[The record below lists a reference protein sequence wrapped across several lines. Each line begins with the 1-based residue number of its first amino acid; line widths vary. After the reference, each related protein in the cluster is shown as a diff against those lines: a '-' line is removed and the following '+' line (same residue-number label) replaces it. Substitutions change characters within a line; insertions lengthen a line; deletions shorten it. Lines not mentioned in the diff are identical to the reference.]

1 MRYDPYMTQ
10 SRWNWPLWTGL
21 ILSVIAFLSYF
32 LFFAL
37 FPITRD
43 IPWANFLL
51 FAVAIALLVAGIRRG
66 RIVAWIAGLL
76 GIGIAVFFTWVVLVG
91 AKDLPASHGAPR
103 VGQKA
108 PDFTLLD
115 TNRKP
120 VSLSQVLSTA
130 PRGAVLVFYRGYW

>member
-1 MRYDPYMTQ
+1 MTQ

-32 LFFAL
+32 FFFAL

-66 RIVAWIAGLL
+66 RIVAWIAGVL
-76 GIGIAVFFTWVVLVG
+76 GIGIAVFFTVVVFVG
-91 AKDLPASHGAPR
+91 TKHLPPSHGAPR